1 MSDPYASVADNYDIM
16 IDWPARLAR
25 ERPFF
30 AALFAENAV
39 KRVLDVGC
47 GTGHHSRMFAELGA
61 QVTGMDPSAPML
73 ARAEALTTGNN
84 PRFVPGGFAEIPQL
98 DGRFDF
104 IAVLGNTLAH
114 VKDERRLAETLVNM
128 RGVLTPGS
136 LLCIQLINYD
146 SLQAEESRWLP
157 LINRRVDDR
166 EYIFLR
172 EHRALDGRAEFTIIT
187 LIRSGEEWIRQV
199 ERDQHLA
206 LTSGILGPA
215 LENAGFGQIT
225 LLGSYAGEP
234 FESLTSPS
242 MIVLA
247 EG

>member
-1 MSDPYASVADNYDIM
+1 MTDPYASVAENYDIM
-16 IDWPARLAR
+16 IDWPARLSR

-30 AALFAENAV
+30 AALFAETGV

-47 GTGHHSRMFAELGA
+47 GTGHHSRMFAELGP
-61 QVTGMDPSAPML
+61 QVVGMDPSAPML
-73 ARAEALTTGNN
+73 ARARALTEGNN
-84 PRFVPGGFAEIPQL
+84 PRFVPGGFADIPQL

-114 VKDERRLAETLVNM
+114 VETAPGLAESLVNM
-128 RGVLTPGS
+128 RGVLAPGGT
-136 LLCIQLINYD
+136 LCIQLINYD

-157 LINRRVDDR
+157 VINRQAGDR
-166 EYIFLR
+166 EFIFLR
-172 EHRALDGRAEFTIIT
+172 EHRILDGRAEFTIIT
-187 LIRSGEEWIRQV
+187 LIRSEGAWIRQV

-206 LTSGILGPA
+206 LTSGILAPA
-215 LENAGFGQIT
+215 LENAGFGQVT

-234 FESLTSPS
+234 FESMTSPS
-242 MIVLA
+242 LIVLA